1 MRDILLRILRNLH
14 LAFTQ
19 HDQVD
24 DVGLAGDLIL
34 SLQGEQ

>member
-19 HDQVD
+19 HDRAED
-24 DVGLAGDLIL
+24 AGLVGDLIL